1 MWSLRFAWGLASE
14 REAVS
19 LIERMC
25 ALLEETRY
33 RALVDLTTF
42 EVRPATLAAL
52 AASVSELLLY
62 ETFSY

>member
-1 MWSLRFAWGLASE
+1 MWPSRSGWGHASE

-33 RALVDLTTF
+33 RALDDLTTF
-42 EVRPATLAAL
+42 EVRPASLGAL
-52 AASVSELLLY
+52 AAVVLELIVY
-62 ETFSY
+62 EAFSY

>member
-1 MWSLRFAWGLASE
+1 MWPSRSVCGLASE

-42 EVRPATLAAL
+42 EVRPAPLGA
-52 AASVSELLLY
+52 
-62 ETFSY
+62 